1 MMSFLCVRRF
11 ACALPALLSAC
22 AGANDSA
29 SSADR
34 RPPRAEFLVGAADSM
49 FWVSSSN
56 DLKVRGAPLVVAR
69 YDGRFYE
76 IYAHHE
82 DLSYPDAVLL
92 GDRLY
97 RRDLLTG
104 DSTVVFTDTVVPRM
118 AREYAA
124 SHPDERPLEPNEDGE
139 ADPSTAITAEV
150 DVLDVYGPYLS
161 YEYHLD
167 VERPGKTPWHTTRHG
182 VIDLRTGRTS
192 RVTDLLGQERG
203 AMAATTARRSFER
216 LRDSVARER
225 PRLSEDH
232 RRAAAALAQ
241 LEFDETSF
249 ALSAVDGRLAV
260 SFAVPGAGEG
270 AAGSVMELDPIDA
283 DSLTWWPQVA
293 RGFPVM
299 DDAGNDVWRGRGYSV
314 VARYDTSGG
323 VASLSLADS
332 GRETPLFTTHAPLFQ
347 VTWLDDPAIRDEE
360 RRALTRAFNHA
371 AAYDE
376 GARVAAAQHAVARR
390 RTNVHFA
397 SIHAHR
403 QNGPGKSAR
412 NVRAHDAAGCEQHGA
427 CVRWRHSVDDGQ
439 MRGDRGISSQPYQ
452 RRHRVDRPG

>member
-1 MMSFLCVRRF
+1 MMSLLCVRRL
-11 ACALPALLSAC
+11 ACVLPALLTAC

-29 SSADR
+29 ADR
-34 RPPRAEFLVGAADSM
+34 RPPRAEFLVGAADST
-49 FWVSSSN
+49 FWVSSSD

-104 DSTVVFTDTVVPRM
+104 DSTVVFADTVVPRM

-124 SHPDERPLEPNEDGE
+124 RHPDERPLAPNEDGE

-167 VERPGKTPWHTTRHG
+167 IERPGATPWHTTRHG
-182 VIDLRTGRTS
+182 VIDLRTGRAS

-203 AMAATTARRSFER
+203 AVAALTARRWFEV

-225 PRLSEDH
+225 THLSDDR
-232 RRAAAALAQ
+232 RRAVAALAQ
-241 LEFDETSF
+241 REFDETSF
-249 ALSAVDGRLAV
+249 ALSAVDGRLTV
-260 SFAVPGAGEG
+260 NFAVPGAGEG
-270 AAGSVMELDPIDA
+270 AAGNVMELDPVDA
-283 DSLTWWPQVA
+283 DSLAWWPQVA
-293 RGFPVM
+293 SGFPVA
-299 DDAGNDVWRGRGYSV
+299 DASGKDVWRGRRYSV
-314 VARYDTSGG
+314 IARYDTSGS
-323 VASLSLADS
+323 VARVSLADS
-332 GRETPLFTTHAPLFQ
+332 EREWPLFETHAPLFQ
-347 VTWLDDPAIRDEE
+347 VTRLDDPAIRDDE

-371 AAYDE
+371 ASYDE
-376 GARVAAAQHAVARR
+376 GARVAAAQNSAAQR

-397 SIHAHR
+397 SNHANR
-403 QNGPGKSAR
+403 QDGPRKSAR
-412 NVRAHDAAGCEQHGA
+412 NVRADDAAGCEQHGP

-439 MRGDRGISSQPYQ
+439 MRGHRGISSQPYE
-452 RRHRVDRPG
+452 RRHSVNRPG